1 MEVSMS
7 ADENKAAVRRF
18 AQQVISAG
26 NMAAFD
32 ELVSPAYVEHTPSPG
47 GGTDRDSFLR
57 ELEGLHNAFPDLKT
71 EEEDLVAEGDKV
83 VYRGTLSGTHRGE
96 FFGIPPTGRSF
107 RISELHI
114 NVLKEGRLV
123 EHWGIF
129 DSLGL
134 MQQLGVIPQQG
145 G

>member
-1 MEVSMS
+1 MS
-7 ADENKAAVRRF
+7 TEENKAAVRRF
-18 AQQVISAG
+18 AQQVISQG
-26 NMAAFD
+26 DMAAFD
-32 ELVSPAYVEHTPSPG
+32 ELVSPAYVERTPSPG
-47 GGTDRDSFLR
+47 GGTDRDSFRR
-57 ELEGLHNAFPDLKT
+57 ELEGLHAAFPDLKSD
-71 EEEDLVAEGDKV
+71 EEDLVAEGDKV

-107 RISELHI
+107 RISEFHVNRL
-114 NVLKEGRLV
+114 EDGRLV

-134 MQQLGVIPQQG
+134 MQQLGVIPPQG